1 MKCLISGKMQ
11 PGDVYKRQEVTMAND
26 DPLGFLEN
34 SEENLFQTCLE
45 FVDVRLMLE
54 PEVAAMAATNADYA
68 DCQKLQMLQREVG
81 QLVDQG
87 KDHIAADIEYH
98 LSLIHIC

>member
-1 MKCLISGKMQ
+1 MMIHLVSWK
-11 PGDVYKRQEVTMAND
+11 T
-26 DPLGFLEN
+26 

-81 QLVDQG
+81 
-87 KDHIAADIEYH
+87 HW
-98 LSLIHIC
+98 